1 MKQKNYYEILG
12 VNRKTSKEEI
22 KINYRK
28 LAKKYHPDTNKD
40 NPEAEEM
47 FKNVNEAYATLMNDE
62 KKKRYDKQVTKYKYG
77 FVEED
82 GSLSN
87 IKYEIKSGVNVIND
101 LLNTILGFKK
111 DDKSNSSSSTRS
123 ASSAKQNAQKGSDIE
138 TSLEI
143 TLAEA
148 FFGTSKKIAI
158 KGYKGGIKTFSVDV
172 PVGIKNGDKIR
183 LAALGTPGKNGGK
196 NGDLI
201 INVKIKEDPNFK
213 LNGLILSKDITISPA
228 LAAIGGKYKLE
239 ILGETIFI
247 DLPKHLKNG
256 EKVIIENKGYPDE
269 NGKRGN
275 LQLIINIELPKDI
288 TEREQKLYEQLLK
301 LEKRKE
307 RI

>member
-47 FKNVNEAYATLMNDE
+47 FKNINEAYATLMNDE
-62 KKKRYDKQVTKYKYG
+62 KKKRYDKQVSKYKYG
-77 FVEED
+77 FVEEE

-87 IKYEIKSGVNVIND
+87 IKYEIKSGVNVLND

-111 DDKSNSSSSTRS
+111 EEKTSYQKDRSSNYN
-123 ASSAKQNAQKGSDIE
+123 KQNAERGNDIE
-138 TSLEI
+138 TNLEI
-143 TLAEA
+143 TLEEA
-148 FFGTSKKIAI
+148 FLGTSKKIAI
-158 KGYKGGIKTFSVDV
+158 KGYKGGLKTFSVDV
-172 PVGIKNGDKIR
+172 PIGIKNGDKIR
-183 LAALGTPGKNGGK
+183 LAALGCPGKNGGK

-201 INVKIKEDPNFK
+201 INVKIKKEPNF
-213 LNGLILSKDITISPA
+213 NFDGAVLSKSIVISPA
-228 LAAIGGKYKLE
+228 LAAIGGKYKLDV
-239 ILGETIFI
+239 LGETIFVN
-247 DLPKHLKNG
+247 LPEHIKNG

-269 NGKRGN
+269 NGKRGD
-275 LQLIINIELPKDI
+275 LQLIVTMDLPQNI

-301 LEKRKE
+301 MERKKQL
-307 RI
+307 

>member
-47 FKNVNEAYATLMNDE
+47 FKNINEAYATLMNDE
-62 KKKRYDKQVTKYKYG
+62 KKKRYDKQVSKYKYG
-77 FVEED
+77 FVEEE

-87 IKYEIKSGVNVIND
+87 IKYEIKSGVNVLND

-111 DDKSNSSSSTRS
+111 EEKTSYQKDRSSNYN
-123 ASSAKQNAQKGSDIE
+123 KQNAERGNDIE
-138 TSLEI
+138 TNLEI
-143 TLAEA
+143 TLEEA
-148 FFGTSKKIAI
+148 FLGTSKKIAI
-158 KGYKGGIKTFSVDV
+158 KGYKGGLKTFSVDV
-172 PVGIKNGDKIR
+172 PIGIKNGDKIR
-183 LAALGTPGKNGGK
+183 LAALGCPGKNGGK

-201 INVKIKEDPNFK
+201 KNVKIKKEPNF
-213 LNGLILSKDITISPA
+213 NFDGAVLSKSIVISPA
-228 LAAIGGKYKLE
+228 LAAIGGKYKLDV
-239 ILGETIFI
+239 LGETIFVN
-247 DLPKHLKNG
+247 LPEHIKNG

-269 NGKRGN
+269 NGKRGD
-275 LQLIINIELPKDI
+275 LQLIVTMDLPQNI

-301 LEKRKE
+301 MERKKQL
-307 RI
+307 

>member
-47 FKNVNEAYATLMNDE
+47 FKNINEAYATLMNDE
-62 KKKRYDKQVTKYKYG
+62 KKKRYDKQVSKYKYG
-77 FVEED
+77 FVEEE

-87 IKYEIKSGVNVIND
+87 IKYEIKSGVNVLND

-111 DDKSNSSSSTRS
+111 EEKTSYQKDRSSNYN
-123 ASSAKQNAQKGSDIE
+123 KQNAERGNDIE
-138 TSLEI
+138 TNLEI
-143 TLAEA
+143 KLEEA
-148 FFGTSKKIAI
+148 FLGTSKKIAI
-158 KGYKGGIKTFSVDV
+158 KGYKGGLKTFSVDV
-172 PVGIKNGDKIR
+172 PIGIKNGDKIR
-183 LAALGTPGKNGGK
+183 LAALGCPGKNGGK

-201 INVKIKEDPNFK
+201 INVKIKKEPNF
-213 LNGLILSKDITISPA
+213 NFDGAVLSKSIVISPA
-228 LAAIGGKYKLE
+228 LAAIGGKYKLDV
-239 ILGETIFI
+239 LGETIFVN
-247 DLPKHLKNG
+247 LPEHIKNG

-269 NGKRGN
+269 NGKRGD
-275 LQLIINIELPKDI
+275 LQLIVTMDLPQNI

-301 LEKRKE
+301 MERKKQL
-307 RI
+307 